1 MTMLPVFRLDGLP
14 RLGFGTASLLNGQF
28 GDTDRLLETAYDC
41 GLRYFDTARMYGDGR
56 AEFAMAAF
64 VRRHPDVVVATKV
77 GILPPP
83 MNLAARLARKVAR
96 RAGRQPP
103 SFADAVFGVF
113 DPVRVRVSV
122 EASLRA
128 LGVDHVPVLLLHEI
142 LPEHATPELRETLSQ
157 LRTEGKIGHIG
168 IATEPEP
175 SVAIAGTAR
184 DIATI
189 VQLPSSAWS
198 RNAERVPDAP
208 NRQVFV
214 HSVLGS
220 RFHSLQQGLRSDDGM
235 AQRWSDELDLDARDP
250 EALGALFIAEA
261 LDSVPAGLVL
271 FSSGNRGRIAAN
283 VAAAAKPQSP
293 GRIAAL
299 RRLVAQ
305 EAAHA

>member
-1 MTMLPVFRLDGLP
+1 MTMLPAFRLDGLP

-41 GLRYFDTARMYGDGR
+41 GLHYFDTARMYGDGR
-56 AEFAMAAF
+56 AEAAMAAF
-64 VRRHPDVVVATKV
+64 VRRHPDVILATKV
-77 GILPPP
+77 GILPAP

-96 RAGRQPP
+96 QAGRRPP
-103 SFADAVFGVF
+103 SFAEAVFGVF
-113 DPVRVRVSV
+113 DPARVRASV

-142 LPEHATPELRETLSQ
+142 LPEYVTPELRETLSQ

-175 SVAIAGTAR
+175 SIAIAKAAP
-184 DIATI
+184 DIAPI

-198 RNAERVPDAP
+198 RNADRVPDAP
-208 NRQVFV
+208 NRHVFV

-220 RFHSLQQGLRSDDGM
+220 RFHSLQQRLRSDDVV
-235 AQRWSDELDLDARDP
+235 AQRWSGQLDLDVRDP

-271 FSSGNRGRIAAN
+271 FSSGNRGRMAAN
-283 VAAAAKPQSP
+283 VAAAARPQP
-293 GRIAAL
+293 RERIAAL
-299 RRLVAQ
+299 RTLVAI
-305 EAAHA
+305 EAAQG